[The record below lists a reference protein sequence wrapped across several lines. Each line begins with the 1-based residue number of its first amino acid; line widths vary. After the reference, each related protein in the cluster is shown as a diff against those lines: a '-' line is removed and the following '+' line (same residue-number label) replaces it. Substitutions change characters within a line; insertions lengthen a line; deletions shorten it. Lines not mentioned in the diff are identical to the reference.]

1 MEQGAPAAA
10 TGAEAGV
17 MLIELSVV
25 LVTNQNDPSVIN
37 PDFLRHSGIVDPAMQ
52 AKQPV
57 ISTPVF
63 SQVVFEGGLSVTA
76 EPNRFI
82 FTHQAQPLS
91 EDDCKSPV
99 FAQRLLNVFPHIE
112 FSALGINPKGLR
124 PFSDESSS
132 IVSDALAGEGKWM
145 SFNDVL
151 PDIHLKAI
159 YDYESRKII
168 LDIGGV
174 NIKGNDGSELP
185 GLLFQANIHR
195 DIAETIQEQRIR
207 RISSILSAWKDDISD
222 FTQLV
227 TKFNPEK
234 AS

>member
-1 MEQGAPAAA
+1 
-10 TGAEAGV
+10 
-17 MLIELSVV
+17 
-25 LVTNQNDPSVIN
+25 
-37 PDFLRHSGIVDPAMQ
+37 
-52 AKQPV
+52 
-57 ISTPVF
+57 
-63 SQVVFEGGLSVTA
+63 
-76 EPNRFI
+76 
-82 FTHQAQPLS
+82 
-91 EDDCKSPV
+91 
-99 FAQRLLNVFPHIE
+99 
-112 FSALGINPKGLR
+112 
-124 PFSDESSS
+124 
-132 IVSDALAGEGKWM
+132 M